1 MFDKCKKKFSF
12 SMRLST
18 DFDKN
23 IKSEMR
29 LPPFADIFNASFRIP
44 FFLYFILFQTIGYY
58 IRKYAWKNYS
68 GFRFVFVKLF

>member
-1 MFDKCKKKFSF
+1 
-12 SMRLST
+12 MRLST